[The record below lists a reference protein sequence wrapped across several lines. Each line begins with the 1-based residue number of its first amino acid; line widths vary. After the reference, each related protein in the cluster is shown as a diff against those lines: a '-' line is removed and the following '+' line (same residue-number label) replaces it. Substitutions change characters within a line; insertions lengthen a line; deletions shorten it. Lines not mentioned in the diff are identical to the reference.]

1 MSLAGIIALLLILVF
16 VFILTS
22 YLLRVITIL
31 VHVSFTL
38 GTIIA
43 GVRAIASQIETVPD
57 TVASFRPPATPWRL
71 APGAGGPSEP
81 KRLARY
87 PANPPR
93 R

>member
-16 VFILTS
+16 VGILTT

-43 GVRAIASQIETVPD
+43 GVRAIASQIETVPE
-57 TVASFRPPATPWRL
+57 TVASVNNDLVPVQSATDSL
-71 APGAGGPSEP
+71 ASRTGG
-81 KRLARY
+81 
-87 PANPPR
+87 R
-93 R
+93 RAIGT

>member
-1 MSLAGIIALLLILVF
+1 MSVAGVLALLLILAF

-43 GVRAIASQIETVPD
+43 GVRAIASQIETVPE
-57 TVASFRPPATPWRL
+57 TVISVNNDLVPVQAATDSLSSRT
-71 APGAGGPSEP
+71 GG
-81 KRLARY
+81 
-87 PANPPR
+87 R
-93 R
+93 RAVGT

>member
-16 VFILTS
+16 VFILIS

-43 GVRAIASQIETVPD
+43 GVRAIASQIENVPETIESVNND
-57 TVASFRPPATPWRL
+57 LVPVQAASDSL
-71 APGAGGPSEP
+71 ASRVGGRKAIGS
-81 KRLARY
+81 
-87 PANPPR
+87 
-93 R
+93 

>member
-16 VFILTS
+16 VGILIM

-43 GVRAIASQIETVPD
+43 GVRAIASQIETVPE
-57 TVASFRPPATPWRL
+57 TVASVNNDLVPVQNATDQLSSRT
-71 APGAGGPSEP
+71 GG
-81 KRLARY
+81 
-87 PANPPR
+87 R
-93 R
+93 RAIGS

>member
-1 MSLAGIIALLLILVF
+1 MSLAGIIALLLILLF

-38 GTIIA
+38 DTIIA

-57 TVASFRPPATPWRL
+57 TVASVNNDLVPVQAASDAL
-71 APGAGGPSEP
+71 AARTGG
-81 KRLARY
+81 
-87 PANPPR
+87 R
-93 R
+93 RAIGT

>member
-1 MSLAGIIALLLILVF
+1 MSLAGIIALLLILLF

-57 TVASFRPPATPWRL
+57 TVASVNNDLVPVQAASDAL
-71 APGAGGPSEP
+71 ASRTGG
-81 KRLARY
+81 
-87 PANPPR
+87 R
-93 R
+93 RAIGT